1 MSHIWFLREWP
12 FSPAGGACNVDDSVP
27 RVAPAAGE
35 SRSRCCVGRLPDAVE
50 QIDLPASM
58 AEALRERVA
67 ALSPDAR
74 GLAVAVALASSERF
88 TFDECLL
95 LTGHQKRAMLAES
108 LDELVAREVFIEAA
122 STYQRRPTVARRCAA
137 RGHLGGRV
145 ALGESLARVF
155 ERRRDGFREA
165 CHLFLA
171 AEYERGLDTFVAFC
185 RESEALTN
193 HSSDAFI
200 HGIQGLPVG
209 WFEWFER
216 ALSLAAEHRRPP
228 RDAYA
233 IRSRLSGFI
242 AMVGSVA
249 TPHLDALLAQLHRES
264 GLALYE
270 SLDPTLDPGER
281 LGRAMGATWQRY
293 NEMSEAERVVDPASA
308 LTGLA
313 RALIQMIGVLA
324 ITCDYEGW
332 KKLPSLRAFAPISPA
347 LGVID
352 QLVQG
357 VGARIGGR
365 IEQCLVIYRPLLER
379 LAQPDRAGLD
389 ETHHRHMRLRVSLG
403 VCTLEATMGGVPDPE
418 ALKELEADAFYESSA
433 ALIG

>member
-1 MSHIWFLREWP
+1 
-12 FSPAGGACNVDDSVP
+12 
-27 RVAPAAGE
+27 
-35 SRSRCCVGRLPDAVE
+35 LPDAVE
-50 QIDLPASM
+50 QIDLPTSM
-58 AEALRERVA
+58 AEAPRERVT
-67 ALSPDAR
+67 ALSPEAR
-74 GLAVAVALASSERF
+74 EVAVAVALSSGERF

-95 LTGHQKRAMLAES
+95 LTAHQKRAMLAES

-122 STYQRRPTVARRCAA
+122 STYQLGRQGLGAA
-137 RGHLGGRV
+137 LREGISEDESRS
-145 ALGESLARVF
+145 ANRSLARVF

-165 CHLFLA
+165 RHLFLA

-193 HSSDAFI
+193 QSSDAFI